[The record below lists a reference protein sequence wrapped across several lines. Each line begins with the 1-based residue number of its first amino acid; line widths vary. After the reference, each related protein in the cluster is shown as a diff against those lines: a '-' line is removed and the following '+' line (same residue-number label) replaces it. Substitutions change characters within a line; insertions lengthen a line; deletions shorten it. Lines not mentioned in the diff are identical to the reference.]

1 MYFVSSF
8 TANFSTFV
16 LAKHLMVKHFIIAI
30 VFLSITLKGFSCN
43 AICVNY
49 DSLNKIEYHKTIAE
63 ADSIFEIAHK
73 NKDFDQLS
81 NCKQL
86 YVKANRFYP
95 SSPYPQ
101 QKVDEIN
108 SILRLEPVE
117 GGCGNYSK
125 IVDKANE
132 LFEKKD
138 YVNALK
144 LYDRAHSLKPSDP
157 FNVQRINEIEEI
169 LKNLNK

>member
-1 MYFVSSF
+1 M
-8 TANFSTFV
+8 
-16 LAKHLMVKHFIIAI
+16 I
-30 VFLSITLKGFSCN
+30 
-43 AICVNY
+43 
-49 DSLNKIEYHKTIAE
+49 LNKLEYQKAIAV

-108 SILRLEPVE
+108 NLIRNNNP
-117 GGCGNYSK
+117 GCGSHNAYQK

-132 LFEKKD
+132 FYEKKE
-138 YVNALK
+138 YEIALK

>member
-1 MYFVSSF
+1 MINYY
-8 TANFSTFV
+8 
-16 LAKHLMVKHFIIAI
+16 L
-30 VFLSITLKGFSCN
+30 ITLFISGISLNGISSHFAQSTN
-43 AICVNY
+43 
-49 DSLNKIEYHKTIAE
+49 DSLNKIEYEKIIAE
-63 ADSIFEIAHK
+63 ADSIFNIAHK
-73 NKDFDQLS
+73 NKDFDQLA

-86 YVKANRFYP
+86 YAKANYFYP

-101 QKVDEIN
+101 KKVDEIN
-108 SILRLEPVE
+108 NLIRNNNP
-117 GGCGNYSK
+117 GCGDDNAYQK

-144 LYDRAHSLKPSDP
+144 LYDRAHSLKPSDS
-157 FNVQRINEIEEI
+157 FNVQRINEIENL